1 MIVERPLELGPG
13 RSTFVISIDG
23 TEAARVDVDPSEP
36 LHRIVVPYEG
46 RKLGVHV
53 EDGGDGPFNDSVVL
67 REAIVVRGSD

>member
-1 MIVERPLELGPG
+1 M
-13 RSTFVISIDG
+13 
-23 TEAARVDVDPSEP
+23 DVDPTEP